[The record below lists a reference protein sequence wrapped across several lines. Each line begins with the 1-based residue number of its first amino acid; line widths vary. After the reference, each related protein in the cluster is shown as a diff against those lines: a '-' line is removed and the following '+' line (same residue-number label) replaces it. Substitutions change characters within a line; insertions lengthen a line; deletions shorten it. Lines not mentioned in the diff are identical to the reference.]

1 MLTALRKIYDFAG
14 NWQGVLKKSV
24 AFSLLHSIFDMFQ
37 IAALFL
43 ILIGLTEGMTLQIIV
58 FTLLLLIIGILG
70 KIYCSYISDFSQT
83 KVGYYMCAE
92 KRIHVGDRMK
102 YMPMGYFND
111 HSLGKLTSA
120 VTTTIGDVENTHRLF

>member
-58 FTLLLLIIGILG
+58 FTLLLSAYWGKFIAVIFLI
-70 KIYCSYISDFSQT
+70 FR
-83 KVGYYMCAE
+83 
-92 KRIHVGDRMK
+92 KR
-102 YMPMGYFND
+102 
-111 HSLGKLTSA
+111 
-120 VTTTIGDVENTHRLF
+120 RLVIICVRKSGFMWVIA

>member
-58 FTLLLLIIGILG
+58 SLL
-70 KIYCSYISDFSQT
+70 C
-83 KVGYYMCAE
+83 
-92 KRIHVGDRMK
+92 
-102 YMPMGYFND
+102 
-111 HSLGKLTSA
+111 
-120 VTTTIGDVENTHRLF
+120 TTITSILF

>member
-70 KIYCSYISDFSQT
+70 KIIAVIFLIFR
-83 KVGYYMCAE
+83 
-92 KRIHVGDRMK
+92 KR
-102 YMPMGYFND
+102 
-111 HSLGKLTSA
+111 
-120 VTTTIGDVENTHRLF
+120 RLVIICVRKSGFMWVIA

>member
-43 ILIGLTEGMTLQIIV
+43 ILIGLTEGMTLQIYYVLFYFVLFARQYDTCVLPIDV
-58 FTLLLLIIGILG
+58 CGFIF
-70 KIYCSYISDFSQT
+70 DF
-83 KVGYYMCAE
+83 
-92 KRIHVGDRMK
+92 
-102 YMPMGYFND
+102 
-111 HSLGKLTSA
+111 
-120 VTTTIGDVENTHRLF
+120 